1 MSEQTDL
8 QQSPPPESI
17 TTASSHQASAKDR
30 DQNKSIYSV
39 IALCSLGIV
48 ACFFLPWIRVLFTD
62 LSGYQLQQ
70 LPSDEVKILWLI
82 PLTALISLIAS
93 ITKQSVG
100 AVAQF
105 AGVMPFLAPLYYGS
119 KIGQSIFDALRPGA
133 FLTLL
138 LAVVLLIAP
147 RFLKKAK
154 P

>member
-48 ACFFLPWIRVLFTD
+48 ACFFLPWIRVLFAD
-62 LSGYQLQQ
+62 ASGYQLQQ
-70 LPSDEVKILWLI
+70 LPSDEVKLLWLI
-82 PLTALISLIAS
+82 PLTGFISVVAS
-93 ITKQSVG
+93 IAKRSVG
-100 AVAQF
+100 TAAQL
-105 AGVMPFLAPLYYGS
+105 AGAMPFLALLYYGS
-119 KIGQSIFDALRPGA
+119 KIGRDIFDILRPGA
-133 FLTLL
+133 YLTLI

-147 RFLKKAK
+147 RFLKKAGQ
-154 P
+154 